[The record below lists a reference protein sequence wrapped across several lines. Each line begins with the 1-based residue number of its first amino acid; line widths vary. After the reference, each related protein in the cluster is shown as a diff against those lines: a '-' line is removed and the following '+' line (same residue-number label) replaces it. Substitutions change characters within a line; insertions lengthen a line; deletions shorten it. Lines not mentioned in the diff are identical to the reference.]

1 MKKKY
6 YYYYNCYNHNCS
18 KKGLIQQE
26 DLHNDFTKFL
36 EEITPNSDYFEVL
49 KEAIKIAH
57 KTELQSVTALENK
70 LNTKIIELK
79 NNKDRLIELRVS
91 GEIKPEDYASTMEKY
106 KIQIAELEKE
116 VNSLS
121 VPELGLDNVVD
132 SGIEFM
138 KHLSENWKKLDV
150 KDLRVLRPLLFP
162 ENLIYQYPTIKTPK
176 LCPIYNVKSEFSDKK
191 YRYVTLPGI
200 EPGFTP

>member
-1 MKKKY
+1 MGKMKKKY

-106 KIQIAELEKE
+106 KIQIAELESQRAGKVGME
-116 VNSLS
+116 VGSIRERIIVSL
-121 VPELGLDNVVD
+121 
-132 SGIEFM
+132 
-138 KHLSENWKKLDV
+138 
-150 KDLRVLRPLLFP
+150 
-162 ENLIYQYPTIKTPK
+162 LIY
-176 LCPIYNVKSEFSDKK
+176 SS
-191 YRYVTLPGI
+191 
-200 EPGFTP
+200 